1 VLKRRARK
9 KSERRRTDDGDAHA
23 RFEELSITFRFLFS
37 PPPLLFC
44 AFVASGIPSCLLLQP
59 PSARTEG
66 MTLLLCSCTVAK
78 AAPGRPGGAKPV
90 KNDFKGLK
98 TTKRPLPLLPLR
110 PFRPRPS
117 VAVASSPSTQG
128 NQSGGVVT
136 RYRGAGSNSN
146 GFLRKR
152 GRERGKQ
159 RHREGESHRKS
170 GLDAK
175 SSSPSLT
182 SAHLPYPSRA
192 NLRNKLSPHENS
204 SLLALPP
211 ARRRPRLLLD
221 LFFKAFPGSGARPR
235 DRGRGPRRRAP
246 PRPRRQGRRRR
257 RRGRHHA
264 ARAEHDPDGRRDR
277 DRGG

>member
-1 VLKRRARK
+1 MSVEGPTTATLTLALTSSPSLLASCFHLRRFSFVLSSLPGSLLA
-9 KSERRRTDDGDAHA
+9 
-23 RFEELSITFRFLFS
+23 FFS
-37 PPPLLFC
+37 SLPLL
-44 AFVASGIPSCLLLQP
+44 ALKG
-59 PSARTEG
+59 G
-66 MTLLLCSCTVAK
+66 MTLLSCSCTVAK

-146 GFLRKR
+146 GFSRKR

-175 SSSPSLT
+175 SSSPPSLT
-182 SAHLPYPSRA
+182 SAPLPLSLSRQ
-192 NLRNKLSPHENS
+192 SPKQT
-204 SLLALPP
+204 LPP
-211 ARRRPRLLLD
+211 R
-221 LFFKAFPGSGARPR
+221 KQQ
-235 DRGRGPRRRAP
+235 P
-246 PRPRRQGRRRR
+246 PRPPTSPPPAPTTPGPLLQSVPWLWSSS
-257 RRGRHHA
+257 A
-264 ARAEHDPDGRRDR
+264 
-277 DRGG
+277 

>member
-1 VLKRRARK
+1 MLKRRARK

-59 PSARTEG
+59 PSARSEG
-66 MTLLLCSCTVAK
+66 MTLLSCSCTVAK

-90 KNDFKGLK
+90 KNDFTGLK

-117 VAVASSPSTQG
+117 VASSPSTQG

-146 GFLRKR
+146 GFSRKR

-159 RHREGESHRKS
+159 RQREGESHRKS

-175 SSSPSLT
+175 SSSPPSLT
-182 SAHLPYPSRA
+182 SAPLPLSLSRQ
-192 NLRNKLSPHENS
+192 SPKQT
-204 SLLALPP
+204 LPP
-211 ARRRPRLLLD
+211 R
-221 LFFKAFPGSGARPR
+221 KQQ
-235 DRGRGPRRRAP
+235 P
-246 PRPRRQGRRRR
+246 PRPPTSPPPAPTTPGPLLQSVPWLWSSS
-257 RRGRHHA
+257 A
-264 ARAEHDPDGRRDR
+264 
-277 DRGG
+277 

>member
-1 VLKRRARK
+1 VSVEGPTTATLTLALTSSPSLLASCFHLRRFSFVLSSLPGSLLA
-9 KSERRRTDDGDAHA
+9 
-23 RFEELSITFRFLFS
+23 FFS
-37 PPPLLFC
+37 SLPLL
-44 AFVASGIPSCLLLQP
+44 ALKG
-59 PSARTEG
+59 G
-66 MTLLLCSCTVAK
+66 MTLLSCSCTVAK

-146 GFLRKR
+146 GFSRKR

-175 SSSPSLT
+175 SSSPPSLT
-182 SAHLPYPSRA
+182 SAPLPYPSRA

>member
-23 RFEELSITFRFLFS
+23 RFDELPITSRFLFS

-66 MTLLLCSCTVAK
+66 MTLLSCSCTVAK
-78 AAPGRPGGAKPV
+78 AAPGRPRGAKPV

-146 GFLRKR
+146 GFSRKR

-175 SSSPSLT
+175 SSSPPSLT
-182 SAHLPYPSRA
+182 SAPLPLSLSRQ
-192 NLRNKLSPHENS
+192 SPKQT
-204 SLLALPP
+204 LPP
-211 ARRRPRLLLD
+211 R
-221 LFFKAFPGSGARPR
+221 KQQ
-235 DRGRGPRRRAP
+235 P
-246 PRPRRQGRRRR
+246 PRPPTSPPPAPTTPGPLLQSVPWLWSSS
-257 RRGRHHA
+257 A
-264 ARAEHDPDGRRDR
+264 
-277 DRGG
+277 